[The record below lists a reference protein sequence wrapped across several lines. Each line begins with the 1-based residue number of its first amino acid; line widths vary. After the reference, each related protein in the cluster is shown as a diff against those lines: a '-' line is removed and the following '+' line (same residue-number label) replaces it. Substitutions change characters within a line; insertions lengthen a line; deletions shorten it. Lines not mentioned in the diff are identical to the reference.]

1 MNNWRLIRLATL
13 TLLLAFS
20 SLRAEAPAEKR
31 FKDARPGYAYTFP
44 RDHGS
49 HSEFQIEWWYFT
61 GNLESKGGTEYGYE
75 LTFFRRGIAN
85 PKVLENPSRWAVREI
100 YLAHFAVT
108 DPSGRRFHY
117 QEKISREAIG
127 KAGAKEDRLEVWID
141 HWQAVQEGDQ
151 MKLRA
156 GGIFKNSE
164 DWRID
169 LVLTPSK
176 PLVIHGKSG
185 ISRKG
190 EEEGQASHYYSFTRL
205 DTTGLLWIDGK
216 EEPVTG
222 SSWMDHEFSTSIL
235 NPAQIG
241 WDWFSIQ
248 LDDQSE
254 VMIYQIRRKGG
265 EKDPVS
271 SGTIIS
277 PDGTV
282 RHLKSD
288 EFLLT
293 SIQNWKSKNSGA
305 VYPVSW
311 RIEIPSE
318 QLVLTSKP
326 FLQEQELMTAA
337 STRVT
342 YWEGASHFKGTKAGK
357 TISGKGYIELTGYAE
372 PFTDSLP
379 E

>member
-1 MNNWRLIRLATL
+1 MRVLVL
-13 TLLLAFS
+13 TLFL
-20 SLRAEAPAEKR
+20 SLSALGAKAAPGEKR
-31 FKDARPGYAYTFP
+31 FEDARPGYAYTFP

-49 HSEFQIEWWYFT
+49 HPKFKIEWWYFT
-61 GNLESKGGTEYGYE
+61 GNLESKTGKEYGYE

-108 DPSGRRFHY
+108 DLAGGRFHY
-117 QEKISREAIG
+117 QEKISRAAVG
-127 KAGAKEDRLEVWID
+127 KAGAKEDYLEVWID
-141 HWQAVQEGDQ
+141 RWQAVQEGEQ
-151 MKLRA
+151 IHLQA
-156 GGIFKNSE
+156 GGRSQEKNG
-164 DWRID
+164 WQID
-169 LVLTPSK
+169 LMLSPSK

-190 EEEGQASHYYSFTRL
+190 EEEGQASHYYSYTRL
-205 DTTGLLWIDGK
+205 ETRGSLWIDGK
-216 EEPVTG
+216 EEQVTG
-222 SSWMDHEFSTSIL
+222 SSWMDHEFSTSVL
-235 NPAQIG
+235 NDAQIG

-248 LDDQSE
+248 LEDQSE

-265 EKDPVS
+265 EKDSVS
-271 SGTIIS
+271 SGTVIS
-277 PDGTV
+277 PDGRA
-282 RHLKSD
+282 RHLGANS
-288 EFLLT
+288 FSLT
-293 SIQNWKSKNSGA
+293 PVQNWKSQESGA
-305 VYPVSW
+305 VYPVEW

-326 FLQEQELMTAA
+326 LLPEQELITAK

-342 YWEGASHFKGTKAGK
+342 YWEGASRFEGTKAGK
-357 TISGKGYIELTGYAE
+357 EISGKGYIELTGYAE